1 LDGFPRTIGQ
11 AEALE
16 KEIERLGRRLTAVLL
31 IEAPDDELVRR
42 ISGRRLCKKNGHVYN
57 IHTDPPKHEG
67 RCDQDGSE
75 LVQRPDDEPE
85 KVRRRLGIYHE
96 QTKPLIDYYERRGL
110 LRRFDGT
117 RPPTEV
123 HDHIRATLATIRL

>member
-75 LVQRPDDEPE
+75 LIQRPDDEPD
-85 KVRRRLGIYHE
+85 KVRRRLEKYDKS
-96 QTKPLIDYYERRGL
+96 TDPLIEFYGPRGL
-110 LRRFDGT
+110 LQR
-117 RPPTEV
+117 
-123 HDHIRATLATIRL
+123 